1 MLWLLVLAIGGLI
14 SLLLYLFKWRPY
26 RKIVSFRGRLL
37 SRVNS
42 ARQKRQLTPLGRTR
56 SLSKVAAR
64 HSKSMARRK
73 HCDHHGFDKRFAL
86 IKRKTGLSYIAENC
100 YMFPARRYDA
110 HIAKGLV
117 RGWLKS
123 PGHRANLLN
132 PEFRRTG
139 IGITVRKGYVY
150 ATQIFAN

>member
-1 MLWLLVLAIGGLI
+1 MVWLLILVISGLI
-14 SLLLYLFKWRPY
+14 LLALYLFKWRPY

-37 SRVNS
+37 SSVNS
-42 ARQKRQLTPLGRTR
+42 TRRKRQIRPLGRTR
-56 SLSKVAAR
+56 FLDKVAAG

-73 HCDHHGFDKRFAL
+73 HCDHLGFNKRFAL
-86 IKRKTGLSYIAENC
+86 IKQKTGLSYTAENC
-100 YMFPARRYDA
+100 YMFPASRYNV
-110 HIAKGLV
+110 HVAKKLV
-117 RGWLKS
+117 GGWLRS

-150 ATQIFAN
+150 ATQIFTN